1 MATAMRNY
9 SKVKATNV
17 EVRRILTPVDGS
29 EVANKALEHAID
41 LARLKGA
48 ELLII
53 YAIGDV
59 VAEPMSV
66 GMLGTGYGRVSIAKS
81 FYEEA
86 RTAAKGWIQQL
97 VEKARLS
104 GVERTKGEVL
114 YRPGKSTVELI
125 TRYAKDNEIDL
136 IVMGTTGRGTF
147 KRLLLGSVASGVLNH
162 APCSVFV
169 VR

>member
-1 MATAMRNY
+1 MTTALRNY
-9 SKVKATNV
+9 DRVKGTNV
-17 EVRRILTPVDGS
+17 EVRKILAAVDGS

-41 LARLKGA
+41 LAKLKGA

-66 GMLGTGYGRVSIAKS
+66 ALLGTGYGKVRIARS

-86 RTAAKGWIQQL
+86 KAAAEGWIQLL
-97 VEKARLS
+97 VERARLS
-104 GVERTKGEVL
+104 GVEKTKGEVL
-114 YRPGKSTVELI
+114 FKQGKSVVELI
-125 TRYAKDNEIDL
+125 TRYAKDNRIDL
-136 IVMGTTGRGTF
+136 IVMGTTGRGKF

-169 VR
+169 AR

>member
-1 MATAMRNY
+1 MASKISNY
-9 SKVKATNV
+9 KVKPTNM
-17 EVRRILTPVDGS
+17 EVRKILVAVDGS
-29 EVANKALEHAID
+29 DAANKALGHAID
-41 LARLKGA
+41 FSRLKGA

-59 VAEPMSV
+59 VTEPMSV
-66 GMLGTGYGRVSIAKS
+66 AFLGTGQGKVSISKS

-86 RTAAKGWIQQL
+86 RAAAEGWIQLL
-97 VEKARLS
+97 VEKSRLA
-104 GVERTKGEVL
+104 GVERTSGEVL
-114 YRPGKSTVELI
+114 FKQGKSVVELI

-162 APCSVFV
+162 AQCSVLV